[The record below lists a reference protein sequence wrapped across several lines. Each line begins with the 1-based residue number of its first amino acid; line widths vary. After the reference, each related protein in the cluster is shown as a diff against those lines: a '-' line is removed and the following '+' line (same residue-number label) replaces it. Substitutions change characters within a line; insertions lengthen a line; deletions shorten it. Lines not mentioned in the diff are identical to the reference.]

1 MQADFGT
8 MEKCQNADLTLNSS
22 LLTEYHKI
30 PKNEP
35 RDCGCQ
41 RTILGVYIRRGL
53 LWVLWH
59 FEFGGFIYREAYF
72 WNVMVGQLNK

>member
-22 LLTEYHKI
+22 LITEYHKI

-35 RDCGCQ
+35 RGLWLPKDYF
-41 RTILGVYIRRGL
+41 RGVYSKGLIMGFLAFRIWEIYLQRGL
-53 LWVLWH
+53 
-59 FEFGGFIYREAYF
+59 FYREAYF
-72 WNVMVGQLNK
+72 LNK